1 MRIGLDIM
9 GSDHGPVVPM
19 RAAISAAKELP
30 TDVRLVL
37 IGNAQAIHDALQ
49 AEGADAALFDIVP
62 SEDDI
67 TFHDNATKALQ
78 AKPKSS
84 ISIGFHLLKEGRI
97 DAFASTGN
105 TGAMLV
111 GSIFSVKPIDGVI
124 RPCIP
129 SILPKENGGYGIIL
143 DVGANAD
150 CKPDVLCQFGLLG
163 SLFAESVYG
172 IASPKVGLLNIGEE
186 DKKGNVVTQ
195 AAFSLMR
202 DNGQFNFIGNVEGRD
217 LFNDKA
223 DVIVCDGFTGNI
235 LLKAIEAFHELL
247 KQRSVHDPFFDR
259 FDYESYG
266 GLPVLGVNGNVMIG
280 HGISSEG
287 TVKNLI
293 LMSRNVVNARLSE
306 RIRAAFQ
313 YQPL

>member
-1 MRIGLDIM
+1 MSDMRIGLDIM
-9 GSDHGPVVPM
+9 GSDHGPVVTI
-19 RAAISAAKELP
+19 RAAVMAAKELP

-37 IGNAQAIHDALQ
+37 IGHAATITEGLK
-49 AEGADAALFDIVP
+49 AEGADPSAFDIVP

-84 ISIGFHLLKEGRI
+84 ISIGFQLLKEGKI

-111 GSIFSVKPIDGVI
+111 GSIFSVKAISGVI

-129 SILPKENGGYGIIL
+129 SVLPKENGGYGILL

-163 SLFAESVYG
+163 SLLAESVYG
-172 IASPKVGLLNIGEE
+172 IKNPKVALLNIGEE

-195 AAFSLMR
+195 SAFGLMKES
-202 DNGQFNFIGNVEGRD
+202 GQFNFVGNIEGRD

-223 DVIVCDGFTGNI
+223 DVIVTDGFTGNI
-235 LLKAIEAFHELL
+235 VLKAVEAFHDLL
-247 KQRSVHDPFFDR
+247 KNRGVHEPFFDR
-259 FDYESYG
+259 FDYENYG
-266 GLPVLGVNGNVMIG
+266 GCPVLGVNGNVMIG
-280 HGISSEG
+280 HGISNDI
-287 TVKNLI
+287 TIKNLI
-293 LMSRNVVNARLSE
+293 HLSRSVVNAKLNE
-306 RIRAAFQ
+306 RIREAFQ
-313 YQPL
+313 

>member
-1 MRIGLDIM
+1 M
-9 GSDHGPVVPM
+9 GSDHGPVVPI
-19 RAAISAAKELP
+19 RAAVMAANELGAE
-30 TDVRLVL
+30 TRLVL
-37 IGNAQAIHDALQ
+37 IGDPALIAEGLR
-49 AEGADAALFDIVP
+49 AEGAEPTAFDIIP

-67 TFHDNATKALQ
+67 TFSDNATKALQ

-84 ISIGFHLLKEGRI
+84 ISIGFQLLKEGKL

-111 GSIFSVKPIDGVI
+111 GSIFSVKPIAGVI

-129 SILPKENGGYGIIL
+129 TVMPKENGGFGVIL

-163 SLFAESVYG
+163 SLLAESVYG
-172 IASPKVGLLNIGEE
+172 IKDPKVALLNIGEE

-195 AAFSLMR
+195 SAFGLMKESS
-202 DNGQFNFIGNVEGRD
+202 QFNFVGNIEGRD

-223 DVIVCDGFTGNI
+223 DVIVTDGFTGNI
-235 LLKAIEAFHELL
+235 VLKAVEAFHDLL
-247 KQRSVHDPFFDR
+247 KNRGVHEPFFDR
-259 FDYESYG
+259 FDYENYG
-266 GLPVLGVNGNVMIG
+266 GCPVLGVNGNVMIG
-280 HGISSEG
+280 HGISNEE
-287 TVKNLI
+287 TIKNLVI
-293 LMSRNVVNARLSE
+293 MSRNVVNAKLNE
-306 RIRAAFQ
+306 RIREAFQ